1 MSTDVSTR
9 VARMNPDTLVDRLI
23 AMNLVGHE
31 DVAKIAASPRYRS
44 RPIELALVD
53 ASMVDETLMHRLM
66 AELYGLEVVEIGPDN
81 MDAERAL
88 SLPRPILET
97 YCVYP
102 LRQVEP
108 GVLPLA
114 MADPF
119 DVTAQDLIRHITGL
133 EVKPILAPCAQ
144 IQRAVRGEMMG
155 RVGFDILAEQVPFDV
170 EIGRVEELIKR
181 EPDYRHEKA
190 PPIIVLVNSILADAI
205 RRRASDIH
213 LEPQET
219 HLRLRYRIDGV
230 LQNVVELP
238 KRIEKA
244 CLTRIKIISGM
255 DIAESRRPQDGRTSI
270 RLGGNRVDLRVSV
283 LPTSHGETAVLR
295 ILDKTA
301 VLLELDQLGF
311 LPRDLHL
318 MEEILASSNGMILHT
333 GPTGSGKTS
342 SLYAALR
349 RLNVPTVNIAT
360 VEDPIEFQLE
370 GISQVQ
376 VNSRAG
382 VTFASSLR
390 AFLRQDPDII
400 MVGEIRDLETAEIA
414 VQAAQTGHLVLS
426 TLHTN
431 DAPTTLTRLIL
442 MGLEPH
448 VVSGSLI
455 LVVAQRLV
463 RRLCSGCRGPAQITP
478 VQQHLLSLSVEG
490 AFPCKQFR
498 SLGCDLCEHT
508 GYRGRIGLYELLPIT
523 TSVRAQM
530 LADASEDLLWQVAR
544 AEGMRTLLED
554 GIAKVE
560 MGLTSLEEVLNS
572 VTIKRKSSCTDHCA
586 LPPGQVAER
595 LVRDVMSPRL
605 ITLGRDETVV
615 RVTEKLLDYGITGGP
630 VVDEDGRTVGVL
642 SFNDIA
648 VYGQVAGESDP
659 PLRAEDIMSKKIVS
673 VNLNDP
679 IGKAVSLFR
688 RHKLHRLVVL
698 DDQGQPVG
706 MVTPLDLLL
715 KENLAT

>member
-1 MSTDVSTR
+1 
-9 VARMNPDTLVDRLI
+9 MNPEALLDRLVTMKLVDREDI
-23 AMNLVGHE
+23 AR
-31 DVAKIAASPRYRS
+31 VAALPRYRG
-44 RPIELALVD
+44 RPIELALID
-53 ASMVDETLMHRLM
+53 ASLVPEPTMHRLM
-66 AELYGLEVVEIGPDN
+66 NELYKIEVVELGPDN
-81 MDAERAL
+81 MDAEQAL

-102 LRQVEP
+102 LRQFQA

-133 EVKPILAPCAQ
+133 QVVPVLAPCSQ

-170 EIGRVEELIKR
+170 EIERVEELIKR
-181 EPDYRHEKA
+181 EPEYRHEKA

-230 LQNVVELP
+230 LQTVVELP

-244 CLTRIKIISGM
+244 CVTRIKIISGM

-270 RLGGNRVDLRVSV
+270 RLGGNKVDLRVSV
-283 LPTSHGETAVLR
+283 LPTSHGETVVLR

-311 LPRDLHL
+311 LSRDLNL
-318 MEEILASSNGMILHT
+318 MQEILASSNGMILHT

-349 RLNVPTVNIAT
+349 RLNDPTVNIAT

-376 VNSRAG
+376 VNNRAG

-414 VQAAQTGHLVLS
+414 VHAAQTGHLVLS

-448 VVSGSLI
+448 VVAGSLI

-463 RRLCSGCRGPAQITP
+463 RRLCPACRGPAQLTAT
-478 VQQHLLSLSVEG
+478 QQHLLSLAVEG
-490 AFPCKQFR
+490 VFPCKQFR
-498 SLGCDLCEHT
+498 SLGCEECEHS

-530 LADASEDLLWQVAR
+530 LAAPSEDLLWEVAR
-544 AEGMRTLLED
+544 DEGMRTLLED

-560 MGLTSLEEVLNS
+560 MGLTSLDEVLNS
-572 VTIKRKSSCTDHCA
+572 VTIKRKSTCSARCA
-586 LPPGQVAER
+586 APPDQVAER
-595 LVRDVMSPRL
+595 LVAEVMSPRIVTL
-605 ITLGRDETVV
+605 EPAETLARITER
-615 RVTEKLLDYGITGGP
+615 LLEHGITGGP
-630 VVDEDGRTVGVL
+630 VVDKEGRAVGVI
-642 SFNDIA
+642 SFNDVA
-648 VYGQVAGESDP
+648 VYSQVPGALGEQ
-659 PLRAEDIMSKKIVS
+659 PLRADQIMSKGVIS
-673 VNLNDP
+673 VGPDDP
-679 IGKAVSLFR
+679 VGKAVELFR
-688 RHKLHRLVVL
+688 RHKIHRLVVV
-698 DDQGQPVG
+698 DDQERPVG
-706 MVTPLDLLL
+706 MLTPFDLVLQ
-715 KENLAT
+715 EEVGG